1 MSYSHIFGLEF
12 SKAHVTFKISTLKFV
27 KLQNITKKT
36 KMHKFGT
43 KNPLFGYFW
52 GRILKNYCHI
62 WNENPQISQIPK
74 FLEKTKK
81 RLNLGQKMP
90 YLCIFWPELWKSIVV
105 FEIRTLKFVKLENFV
120 KKNNLNLGPKMPYLG
135 FFGLCFSKT
144 IAIFYI
150 STLNFV
156 KL

>member
-1 MSYSHIFGLEF
+1 MKFQNLLKKQKCVNLGPKMSYSHIFGLEF

-43 KNPLFGYFW
+43 KNPLFGYLW

-90 YLCIFWPELWKSIVV
+90 YLGIFRPELWKSIVI

-120 KKNNLNLGPKMPYLG
+120 KKI
-135 FFGLCFSKT
+135 T
-144 IAIFYI
+144 
-150 STLNFV
+150 
-156 KL
+156 